1 MTPMSG
7 PDPYAKPTNTQPP
20 AAPISSLNDEIA
32 GNLNPTEAPATPTTE
47 ATDATTTDP
56 LTPPNSASNGEATST
71 IDVTGEP
78 VDLNT
83 TDETAGTGGRH
94 RKRTRRGE
102 PE

>member
-1 MTPMSG
+1 V
-7 PDPYAKPTNTQPP
+7 
-20 AAPISSLNDEIA
+20 NDEIA
-32 GNLNPTEAPATPTTE
+32 GNLNPTEAPATPTET
-47 ATDATTTDP
+47 TDPTTTDP
-56 LTPPNSASNGEATST
+56 LNPSNSAHSASNGEATST

-83 TDETAGTGGRH
+83 ADETAGAGGRH